1 MEVRNVA
8 SLNERGIF
16 NDKNDKKAADAHTVS
31 GMHFESMQAAHAAP
45 HHHHVAAGV
54 FIHPLND
61 LVVQVGVVEVVLV
74 DCETPRIGQATDH
87 RHSRHPIHGAALNL
101 GRQRTDSKKRGSV
114 TEPNQDNTKLHLS
127 DLMF

>member
-1 MEVRNVA
+1 MEMRNPL
-8 SLNERGIF
+8 SSFNERGIF
-16 NDKNDKKAADAHTVS
+16 NHRQKSVDAHTVS
-31 GMHFESMQAAHAAP
+31 GVHFESTQAAHAAP

-74 DCETPRIGQATDH
+74 DCETQRIGQATDH

-101 GRQRTDSKKRGSV
+101 GKQRRDSKKSDSV
-114 TEPNQDNTKLHLS
+114 TETDRDNTIY
-127 DLMF
+127 M